1 MSMKYINKAGDM
13 SAHHISDMKL
23 SQGLFILKRCNFFPA
38 YWFWQNFQSLL
49 YYSCTEQNLRIFNQ
63 FGAKNMDKSYRNLS
77 ATMQSTYILM
87 YPILSY

>member
-13 SAHHISDMKL
+13 SAHHISEMKL
-23 SQGLFILKRCNFFPA
+23 SQGLFILKICNFFPA

-63 FGAKNMDKSYRNLS
+63 FWAKNMDKSHF
-77 ATMQSTYILM
+77 
-87 YPILSY
+87 